1 MARFKKDEMLTE
13 LRTIFL
19 FEADHILMGAGP
31 EMAERFI
38 GFPVPEEG
46 EYCHRSPKEVDLSRF
61 QIASAF
67 EHGLE
72 YAFRPSIMNVLGE
85 HQVQDL
91 NVFMLG
97 TPKAGGISSGGE
109 AHRFMTPDGLCQ
121 MVADTVTARWK
132 LEWDSPGA
140 HVLSTRELAL
150 LADMTEGAV
159 RNAIADKG
167 ENGLRAIP
175 GSKNPVTVEHADALR
190 WLSGR
195 RGFIA
200 MPTRPSEDRFLN
212 EHLQSIQT
220 AQALGHIVG
229 RRFWSAF
236 GSPDE
241 APKALKWSPDKV
253 GSWQKGTQEFDAKE
267 AKTLAE
273 ALDFDVP
280 LFVGKAL
287 EVTMRRD
294 TTATSKGGAL

>member
-1 MARFKKDEMLTE
+1 MQHEDNMARFKKEEMLVE

-46 EYCHRSPKEVDLSRF
+46 EYCHRSPMEVDLSRF
-61 QIASAF
+61 QIANAF
-67 EHGLE
+67 EHGYE
-72 YAFRPSIMNVLGE
+72 FAFRPSVMNMLDE
-85 HQVQDL
+85 SQVQDL

-97 TPKAGGISSGGE
+97 TPKAGGISLGGE
-109 AHRFMTPDGLCQ
+109 THRFMTPDGLCQ
-121 MVADTVTARWK
+121 MVADTVHARWK

-167 ENGLRAIP
+167 ENGLRAIS

-195 RGFIA
+195 RLHRHA
-200 MPTRPSEDRFLN
+200 NPTQRR
-212 EHLQSIQT
+212 SIS
-220 AQALGHIVG
+220 
-229 RRFWSAF
+229 R
-236 GSPDE
+236 
-241 APKALKWSPDKV
+241 
-253 GSWQKGTQEFDAKE
+253 
-267 AKTLAE
+267 
-273 ALDFDVP
+273 
-280 LFVGKAL
+280 
-287 EVTMRRD
+287 
-294 TTATSKGGAL
+294 